1 MVKVRDIEELME
13 EIAPSSLKEKWDNVG
28 LQIGD
33 RESVVSGILLS
44 LDLTSKVIKEAENCG
59 CNLIICHHPLIM
71 SPLSKVVSG
80 EPVADMT
87 IKLIRE
93 NINFFC
99 AHTNLDKAVGGVNDC
114 LAERL
119 GLHDITELS
128 PDADGALCRI
138 GTLPSEM
145 TLSEFALQV
154 KENLRCPALRFSG
167 RSEKRIKT
175 VALCS
180 GAGSEFYAEAAENGA
195 DVFVTGE
202 VKHHTAL
209 YGEELGISFVEAGHF
224 ETEAIVLDE
233 LYEKITAEFDIPV
246 YISET
251 HNGFFNAV

>member
-13 EIAPSSLKEKWDNVG
+13 KIAPLSLKEKWDNVG
-28 LQIGD
+28 LQAGD
-33 RESVVSGILLS
+33 RDSIVSGILLS
-44 LDLTSKVIKEAENCG
+44 LDLTSEVIKEAENYG
-59 CNLIICHHPLIM
+59 CNLILCHHPLIM
-71 SPLSKVVSG
+71 SPIYNIVAG
-80 EPVADMT
+80 EPISDMLLR
-87 IKLIRE
+87 LIRE

-128 PDADGALCRI
+128 PDDEGALCRI

-145 TLSEFALQV
+145 TLGDFALLV
-154 KENLRCPALRFSG
+154 KENLRCPAVRFSG
-167 RSEKRIKT
+167 KKDKRIKT

-180 GAGSEFYAEAAENGA
+180 GAGSEFYSEAAENGA

-202 VKHHTAL
+202 VKHHVAL

-246 YISET
+246 YISER
-251 HNGFFNAV
+251 HNGFFDAV